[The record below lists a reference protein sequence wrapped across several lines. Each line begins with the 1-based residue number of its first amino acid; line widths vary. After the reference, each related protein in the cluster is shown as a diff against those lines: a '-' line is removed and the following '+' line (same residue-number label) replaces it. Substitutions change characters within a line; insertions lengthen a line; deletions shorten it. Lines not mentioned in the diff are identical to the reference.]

1 MGQTRGKHNQTG
13 TRAFSLVEVVVTLG
27 VLMVLVSFVLPTIRG
42 AKDAAGLTRD
52 SASLKQCAALV
63 AMYASVSNDR
73 YPVGGSNP
81 IAHADSW
88 YRPLIAAGL
97 AAGPAEI
104 DPVGVRRRGGV
115 RFWQSACMN
124 LAPDLMLPGQTRS
137 SWTGTAQ
144 AQRTTDVTYPS
155 AKGHLFLATNGEGT
169 LSEGGKWF
177 CCGPRWRSAV
187 AMGDASVGQGD
198 YIEFNGGEPP
208 VIVDDIGRPVYTT
221 WGGIRG
227 RDR

>member
-1 MGQTRGKHNQTG
+1 MGRMDRLFEPGG
-13 TRAFSLVEVVVTLG
+13 TRAFSLVEVIVTLG
-27 VLMVLVSFVLPTIRG
+27 VLMVLVSLVLPTLRG
-42 AKDAAGLTRD
+42 ARDAAGLTRD
-52 SASLKQCAALV
+52 SASLRQCAALV
-63 AMYASVSNDR
+63 AMYAATSGDR
-73 YPVGGSNP
+73 YPVGGENP
-81 IAHADSW
+81 IVHADLW
-88 YRPLIAAGL
+88 YRPVIAAGL
-97 AAGPAEI
+97 ASAPAEI
-104 DPVGVRRRGGV
+104 DAVGVRRRGIV

-137 SWTGTAQ
+137 SWAGSAQ

-169 LSEGGKWF
+169 LSEGGQWF

-187 AMGDASVGQGD
+187 AMGDASVAQGD

-221 WGGIRG
+221 WGGVRG

>member
-1 MGQTRGKHNQTG
+1 MGRTRGKHNQAG
-13 TRAFSLVEVVVTLG
+13 TRAFSLVEVAVTLG
-27 VLMVLVSFVLPTIRG
+27 VLMVLVSFILPTIRG
-42 AKDAAGLTRD
+42 ARDAAGLTRD

-63 AMYASVSNDR
+63 AMYAAVSNDR
-73 YPVGGSNP
+73 YPVGGNNP

-104 DPVGVRRRGGV
+104 DAVGVRRRGGV
-115 RFWQSACMN
+115 RFWQSSCMN
-124 LAPDLMLPGQTRS
+124 LPPDRMLPGRTLPA
-137 SWTGTAQ
+137 WTGTAE
-144 AQRTTDVTYPS
+144 AQRVTDVLYPS
-155 AKGHLFLATNGEGT
+155 AKGHLFRATNGEGT
-169 LSEGGKWF
+169 ASEGGQWF

-187 AMGDASVGQGD
+187 AMGDASVTRGD
-198 YIEFNGGEPP
+198 YIDFNGGEPP

>member
-1 MGQTRGKHNQTG
+1 MGRMGGQVQPGG
-13 TRAFSLVEVVVTLG
+13 ARAFSLVELIVTLG
-27 VLMVLVSFVLPTIRG
+27 VLMVLVSLVLPSLRG
-42 AKDAAGLTRD
+42 AKEAAGLTRD
-52 SASLKQCAALV
+52 SASLRQCAALV
-63 AMYASVSNDR
+63 GMYAAAASDR
-73 YPVGGSNP
+73 YPLGGDHP
-81 IAHADSW
+81 IVHADVW
-88 YRPLIAAGL
+88 YRPVIAAGL
-97 AAGPAEI
+97 ASTPAVI
-104 DPVGVRRRGGV
+104 DPVGVRRRGVV

-124 LAPDLMLPGQTRS
+124 LAPDLMLPGQTRAD
-137 SWTGTAQ
+137 WAGLAE

-169 LSEGGKWF
+169 LSEGGQWF

-187 AMGDASVGQGD
+187 AMGDASVRQGD
-198 YIEFNGGEPP
+198 YIEFNGGEFP